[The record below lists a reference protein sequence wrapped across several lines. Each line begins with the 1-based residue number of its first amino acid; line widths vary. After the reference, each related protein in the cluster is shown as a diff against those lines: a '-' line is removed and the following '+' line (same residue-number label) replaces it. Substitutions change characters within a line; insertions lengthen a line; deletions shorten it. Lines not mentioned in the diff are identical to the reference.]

1 MKAPVDG
8 RLICRALALRKLG
21 KTQEAIANLASRRA
35 QSAPFCVSRDTAGS
49 FRKVNP

>member
-21 KTQEAIANLASRRA
+21 KTQEAIVELGVA
-35 QSAPFCVSRDTAGS
+35 QGTISVILRQQGHGG
-49 FRKVNP
+49 KLQKG